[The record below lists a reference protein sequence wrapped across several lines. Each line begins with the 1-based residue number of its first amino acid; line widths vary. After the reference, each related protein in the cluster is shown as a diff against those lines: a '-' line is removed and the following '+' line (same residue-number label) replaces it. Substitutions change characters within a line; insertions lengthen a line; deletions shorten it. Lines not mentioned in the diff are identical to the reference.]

1 MLTLEKL
8 KAMQPHSTIKSGTAY
23 VQDYWDA
30 SKEMEVD
37 FIAQRGGIHD
47 WAIYYMPEGKGIP
60 FCGNILNNG
69 EKMHNRE
76 SIRKCVPCDDEAMK
90 MYRD

>member
-8 KAMQPHSTIKSGTAY
+8 KEMQPHSTIKSGTAS
-23 VQDYWDA
+23 VQNYWDA
-30 SKEMEVD
+30 CSEMQVD

-47 WAIYYMPEGKGIP
+47 WAIYYMPAGQRPIDR
-60 FCGNILNNG
+60 ILNNG

-76 SIRKCVPCDDEAMK
+76 SIRKCVPCDDEAIK
-90 MYRD
+90 FYRD